1 MYSFPS
7 ITNILIVLA
16 PFTIFLFSLIY
27 LLKTYFLRRE
37 HLTRAAT
44 IVFIVIF
51 LTVLVKI
58 FLSLGFQYY
67 VWSQNGLS
75 KFLLPPYQPVAYFA
89 RYSWQHFIMSPAIGI
104 AVSFAL
110 VLYFW
115 ILNKIFK
122 KQYLDFEDMLILV
135 SGAMIVGWP
144 NLIAYLVIA
153 FVLTIMRIFYLFYIK
168 REMQRVPL
176 TGALIVAAFITLLI
190 GDYLAQILS
199 LGFLKV

>member
-1 MYSFPS
+1 
-7 ITNILIVLA
+7 
-16 PFTIFLFSLIY
+16 
-27 LLKTYFLRRE
+27 
-37 HLTRAAT
+37 
-44 IVFIVIF
+44 
-51 LTVLVKI
+51 
-58 FLSLGFQYY
+58 
-67 VWSQNGLS
+67 
-75 KFLLPPYQPVAYFA
+75 
-89 RYSWQHFIMSPAIGI
+89 MSPAIGI